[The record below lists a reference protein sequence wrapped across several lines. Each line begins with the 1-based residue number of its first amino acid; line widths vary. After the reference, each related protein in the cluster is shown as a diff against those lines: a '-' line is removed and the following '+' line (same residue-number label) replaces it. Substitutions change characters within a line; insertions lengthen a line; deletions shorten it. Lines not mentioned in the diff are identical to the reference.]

1 MPTDL
6 ENHVTLANTVATSP
20 VNGHTNGTATGAA
33 TTARPFANG
42 TANGAANGTASR
54 LYPVPDMVDLTARMA
69 AQVGRSRAWLPTIDP
84 AVFDC
89 YLGTLATEIDPY
101 TEADRVGV
109 MASLLAAAGVHVG
122 PDAELPLGTERHPLV
137 VWPLLIGQTGAGK
150 KGTAWGAAKAL
161 LLAADHAADTGFV
174 ASNIHSGLS
183 TGEGLAA
190 VFAVD
195 TDHDDTGTGKRRGG
209 ARMLPEGDVRLLA
222 YEPEWASAMA
232 RMKREGNTLSAT
244 LRAAWEGGNLTTLNV
259 DARVARRGHVGI
271 LAHITPGEFKAKVS
285 ASDLAGGTYNR
296 FLPLAVAQSK
306 FLHLPTSPAPEFL
319 ADLGTGLAERL
330 EQAGRVT
337 TVGFA
342 PATRDLWAA
351 LYLEFATATTPDGPA
366 GERLAEFTSRA
377 APNCLRVAAL
387 YAALDGDTLIQPG
400 HLMAAAA
407 LVRYSLASA
416 AAVLRP
422 GDDHARALSQ
432 LAAWIADADT
442 GRTREEIRSDFY
454 GRNRTASDVA
464 ALLAELTAAGRITVT
479 QRASP
484 SGRGRPAEVYT
495 ANPNAVNAVTR

>member
-1 MPTDL
+1 MT
-6 ENHVTLANTVATSP
+6 HANTVATSP
-20 VNGHTNGTATGAA
+20 VNGHTNGTANGTAN
-33 TTARPFANG
+33 TARPFANG
-42 TANGAANGTASR
+42 TATGTANGTASR
-54 LYPVPDMVDLTARMA
+54 LYPVPDMADLTARMA
-69 AQVGRSRAWLPTIDP
+69 AQVDRARAWLPAIDP

-195 TDHDDTGTGKRRGG
+195 TDHDESAGSGKRRG

-259 DARVARRGHVGI
+259 DARIARRGHVGI

-306 FLHLPTSPAPEFL
+306 FLHLPTSPAPEVL
-319 ADLGTGLAERL
+319 SALGTGLAQRL

-342 PATRDLWAA
+342 PTTRDLWAA

-422 GDDHARALSQ
+422 VADHARALTR
-432 LAAWIADADT
+432 LAEWIAEAGAA
-442 GRTREEIRSDFY
+442 GRTRTEVTSVFY
-454 GRNRTASDVA
+454 NGKPPAEMADMLAS
-464 ALLAELTAAGRITVT
+464 LADAGHVTVT
-479 QRASP
+479 ERARP
-484 SGRGRPAEVYT
+484 DGRGRRTTVYT
-495 ANPNAVNAVTR
+495 AKSSKFRT